1 MQLNELLN
9 CCRQEG
15 ARIPPADKDGGNS
28 LFGIEY
34 NRNTVSMFNY
44 QGPAKVPT
52 TLLPYG
58 LVDFA
63 WSRAVYHRRF
73 TVSQHGGLCGPRS
86 LFEARKMS
94 LECESVPFS
103 SYSLQRRP
111 LTLVFSFK
119 YPHTVLSDSEKG
131 LCDDTFFK
139 PFS

>member
-1 MQLNELLN
+1 MQLLN

-63 WSRAVYHRRF
+63 WSRGVSPTIHRITARRAAGAGLDLSLKPGKCDNLDIQF
-73 TVSQHGGLCGPRS
+73 KKSQK
-86 LFEARKMS
+86 RK
-94 LECESVPFS
+94 
-103 SYSLQRRP
+103 
-111 LTLVFSFK
+111 
-119 YPHTVLSDSEKG
+119 G
-131 LCDDTFFK
+131 
-139 PFS
+139 